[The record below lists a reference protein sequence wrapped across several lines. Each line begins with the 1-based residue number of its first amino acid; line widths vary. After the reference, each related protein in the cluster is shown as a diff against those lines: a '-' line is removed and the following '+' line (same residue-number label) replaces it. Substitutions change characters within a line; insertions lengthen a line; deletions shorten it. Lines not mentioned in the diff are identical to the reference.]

1 MEQTKLAS
9 EIGAILLAMLV
20 FSSCGTQF
28 MSAKTVA
35 TYEADGKKIS
45 YESTKEQQGI
55 VLDLIEENGKIK
67 SVKIRADKSSTNDES
82 VAASLALQI
91 KMIELLQ
98 QLTAIA
104 EKKGGS

>member
-1 MEQTKLAS
+1 MNEQIKLSSQIA
-9 EIGAILLAMLV
+9 AILLAFMFLAA
-20 FSSCGTQF
+20 CGTQF

-55 VLDLIEENGKIK
+55 ILDIIEENGKVK
-67 SVKIRADKSSTNDES
+67 SIKIRADKSSTNDES
-82 VAASLALQI
+82 VAASLMLQM

-98 QLTAIA
+98 QAL
-104 EKKGGS
+104 KNSPK